1 MAMMLTER
9 PRSTPTRRPRIEG
22 LDALRGLAATSV
34 MLYHYTAWYGHDGNG
49 HVPPGVLVSFGQGGL
64 GVDLFFIISGFVIFM
79 TLENTSN
86 MYRFVTS
93 RFARLYPAFIACMLL
108 TIAITHVLHY
118 AHVYPT
124 LIITN
129 LTMVPGLFGYSGID
143 GAYWTLLYELVFY
156 GLAALAVLGMQ
167 WRRPELPCFVWL
179 VIVLV
184 MQLIGLDRLPGQIHT
199 LPVPLI
205 PTLIVAPYANLFIIG
220 IILYRLH
227 TGHRTWQ
234 TYLLLGFA
242 LAMSVGDGPQLAFK
256 ALSVPLFPV
265 IIAGFAAIVWLAVAD
280 WLPILHAA
288 PLKFLG
294 RISYPLYLIHGAAGY
309 AVIRR
314 LETDG
319 VSANFAVATTMV
331 LAVMLAWAVSDLV
344 EWPARRQLLRLFAM
358 YGERRLGTVTL
369 VGEPR

>member
-1 MAMMLTER
+1 M
-9 PRSTPTRRPRIEG
+9 
-22 LDALRGLAATSV
+22 V
-34 MLYHYTAWYGHDGNG
+34 
-49 HVPPGVLVSFGQGGL
+49 
-64 GVDLFFIISGFVIFM
+64 
-79 TLENTSN
+79 
-86 MYRFVTS
+86 
-93 RFARLYPAFIACMLL
+93 L
-108 TIAITHVLHY
+108 TIAIKYVLHCG
-118 AHVYPT
+118 HVYPI
-124 LIITN
+124 LVIAN
-129 LTMVPGLFGYSGID
+129 LTMVPGLFGYSGVD
-143 GAYWTLLYELVFY
+143 GAYWTLLYELLFY

-167 WRRPELPCFVWL
+167 WRKPELPCFVWL

-184 MQLIGLDRLPGQIHT
+184 MRLIGFDRLPGQIHT

-242 LAMSVGDGPQLAFK
+242 LAMSLGDGPRLAFE
-256 ALSVPLFPV
+256 ALSVPLFPA
-265 IIAGFAAIVWLAVAD
+265 IIAGFAGIVWLAVTD

-294 RISYPLYLIHGAAGY
+294 RISYPLYLIHGSAGY

-319 VSANFAVATTMV
+319 ASANFAVATAMV
-331 LAVMLAWAVSDLV
+331 LAVVVAWAVSDLV
-344 EWPARRQLLRLFAM
+344 EWPARRQLLKLFAM
-358 YGERRLGTVTL
+358 YGERRLRTVAL
-369 VGEPR
+369 VGKPP